1 MTTDH
6 SPGAVGGVRTMLRI
20 EGLALFAAA
29 LLLYA
34 HSGASWKLFLVL
46 ILAPDLSFAFY
57 LFGPR
62 AGAIAYNTA
71 HSTIGAF
78 ILALFSQSGLAV
90 AGLGSASALFP
101 VALIWFVHIG
111 FDRALGYGLKYVS
124 GFSDTHLGAIGRLR
138 RSPA

>member
-6 SPGAVGGVRTMLRI
+6 SPGADGSVRTMLRI
-20 EGLALFAAA
+20 EGLAVFAAA

-34 HSGASWKLFLVL
+34 HSGASWKLFAAL

-62 AGAIAYNTA
+62 AGAIAYNAA

-101 VALIWFVHIG
+101 IALIWFVHIG
-111 FDRALGYGLKYVS
+111 FDRALGYGLKYAS
-124 GFSDTHLGAIGRLR
+124 GFSDTHLGTIGRLR
-138 RSPA
+138 HRPA